1 MQELRRAFVRP
12 EEPRPL
18 RITARDLALLE
29 NLARLRLA
37 TTQQLARLDGGSAQ
51 NVSRCLLALWEHGY
65 VERPT
70 AQVANRILHTG
81 SFSTVY
87 GLTRKGA
94 YLLRSQGRD
103 VRRRFLDG
111 IDKQHKAG
119 WRFIE
124 HSVAISGFA
133 VDLELAVQGR
143 EGLELLERAD
153 ILEDAPKSRRDRQ
166 ARLAAQIELNGK
178 SLHSAVIPDMLYG
191 LRFDNEEESYFML
204 EWDTGEMAIERL
216 RDLTQTHFAKKIAT
230 YLQASRDERHVQQL
244 GIPNFRVTTVTST
257 PARVE
262 KMLEIVRAMTDGRGS
277 NIFLFTDERTLA
289 CSSPLDVEW
298 RSGKGKTVR
307 LTD

>member
-1 MQELRRAFVRP
+1 MQELRRTFVRP
-12 EEPRPL
+12 SEPRAL

-29 NLARLRLA
+29 NIARLRLA

-51 NVSRCLLALWEHGY
+51 NVSRCLLALWENEY
-65 VERPT
+65 VDRPT
-70 AQVANRILHTG
+70 AQVANRILHAG

-94 YLLRSQGRD
+94 RLLRTHGRD
-103 VRRRFLDG
+103 VRRRLLDG

-119 WRFIE
+119 WRFVE

-133 VDLELAVQGR
+133 VDLELAIRGR
-143 EGLELLERAD
+143 KGLELLERGD

-166 ARLAAQIELNGK
+166 ARLTARVEMNGK
-178 SLHSAVIPDMLYG
+178 LLHSAVIPDMLYG
-191 LRFDNEEESYFML
+191 LRFNNEDESYFML
-204 EWDTGEMAIERL
+204 EWDTGEMAIERY
-216 RDLTQTHFAKKIAT
+216 RDPTQTHFAKKIVT
-230 YLQASRDERHVQQL
+230 YLHASREEKHVHEL

-262 KMLEIVRAMTDGRGS
+262 KMLQIVNAMTDGRGS

-289 CSSPLDVEW
+289 GSNPLDVHW
-298 RSGKGKTVR
+298 RNGKGKLVR

>member
-1 MQELRRAFVRP
+1 MQELRRTFARP
-12 EEPRPL
+12 NEPRSL

-29 NLARLRLA
+29 NIARLRMA
-37 TTQQLARLDGGSAQ
+37 TTQQLAKLDGGSAQ
-51 NVSRCLLALWEHGY
+51 NVSRCLLALWENEY
-65 VERPT
+65 VDRPT
-70 AQVANRILHTG
+70 AQVAARILHTG

-94 YLLRSQGRD
+94 HLLRAHGRD

-119 WRFIE
+119 WRFVE
-124 HSVAISGFA
+124 HSIAISGFA
-133 VDLELAVQGR
+133 VELEVALRGR
-143 EGLELLERAD
+143 EDLELLERGD

-166 ARLAAQIELNGK
+166 ARLAARIEMNGK
-178 SLHSAVIPDMLYG
+178 SLNSAVIPDMLYG
-191 LRFDNEEESYFML
+191 LRFNSEEESYFML
-204 EWDTGEMAIERL
+204 EWDTGEMAIERR

-230 YLQASRDERHVQQL
+230 YLQASREERHVQEL

-262 KMLEIVRAMTDGRGS
+262 RMLQIVNAMTDGRGS

-289 CSSPLDVEW
+289 ATNPLDVQW
-298 RSGKGKTVR
+298 RSGKGKLVR